1 MAQQIVV
8 LADRYGLGS
17 VIGRGGMAR
26 VHRGED
32 RVLGRTVAVKILASP
47 YDRDERFVARFR
59 REARAA
65 ARLAHPNIVAVFDT
79 GSDGHTHYIVM
90 EYVEGRT
97 LHDAIL
103 LEAPMAP
110 RRVAEIADAMAA
122 ALAAA
127 HQAGIVHRDVKP
139 ANVMLTPEGKVKMM
153 DFGLARAVDA
163 ETLTRTGFILGTAS
177 YVSPEQAQGGSTD
190 ARSDL
195 YSLGCVLYEML
206 AGRPPFVGDSPV
218 AALYQHVNEP
228 ALPPSMFH
236 PVPADL
242 EAVVLRC
249 LAKDPD
255 DRFQSGLELRRELSQ
270 DGEGAAA
277 EATTMPVMVGGAG
290 VRHPEPTEVLDEP
303 GGEAVAPT
311 SRHRWQGPAV
321 VAGLAILV
329 LLLVP
334 AVQLLTRS
342 PEPAG
347 RGAATS
353 PAATTTP
360 SAPPT
365 VEPSPTVS
373 ESYSFLVATIFEAQQ
388 GGPITDGAAE
398 DLLNRAEEVRKA
410 YVEGD
415 TEDLVGEIKEFA
427 DKLEEFV
434 QKHEVTPSR
443 ARAIVEALDDLVQAM
458 AERPTGGDED

>member
-1 MAQQIVV
+1 MARQTVV

-26 VHRGED
+26 VHKSAD
-32 RVLGRTVAVKILASP
+32 RLLGRTVAVKILASP

-127 HQAGIVHRDVKP
+127 HEAGIVHRDVKP
-139 ANVMLTPEGKVKMM
+139 ANVMLTPEGEVKMM

-218 AALYQHVNEP
+218 AVLYQHVNEP

-236 PVPADL
+236 PVPTGL

-249 LAKDPD
+249 LAKNPD
-255 DRFQSGLELRRELSQ
+255 DRFQSALELRRELSP

-277 EATTMPVMVGGAG
+277 EATTIPVMVDGAG
-290 VRHPEPTEVLDEP
+290 VRHPQPTEVLDEP
-303 GGEAVAPT
+303 GGEAETLT
-311 SRHRWQGPAV
+311 SRRRWRGAAV

-334 AVQLLTRS
+334 AVQLLTRGA
-342 PEPAG
+342 EPTG
-347 RGAATS
+347 RGTATS
-353 PAATTTP
+353 PAASP

-373 ESYSFLVATIFEAQQ
+373 EAYSFLVATIFDAQQ
-388 GGPITDGAAE
+388 GGPITEGAAE
-398 DLLNRAEEVRKA
+398 DLLNRAEEIRKA

-415 TEDLVGEIKEFA
+415 TEDLAGKIEEFA
-427 DKLEEFV
+427 DKLKEFV
-434 QKHEVTPSR
+434 QKHEITPSR
-443 ARAIVEALDDLVQAM
+443 AGAIVEALDDLVQAM
-458 AERPTGGDED
+458 EERPPSGDED

>member
-1 MAQQIVV
+1 MAQQTVV
-8 LADRYGLGS
+8 LSGRYELGS
-17 VIGRGGMAR
+17 VIGHGGMAR
-26 VHRGED
+26 VHRGQD
-32 RVLGRTVAVKILASP
+32 LVLGRTVAVKILSSP

-79 GSDGHTHYIVM
+79 GSDGDTHYIVM
-90 EYVEGRT
+90 EHVEGRT

-127 HQAGIVHRDVKP
+127 HEAGIVHRDVKP
-139 ANVMLTPEGKVKMM
+139 ANVMLTSEGEVKVM

-177 YVSPEQAQGGSTD
+177 YVSPEQAQGGTTD

-228 ALPPSMFH
+228 ALPPSLFH

-242 EAVVLRC
+242 ETVVLRC
-249 LAKDPD
+249 LAKDPA
-255 DRFQSGLELRRELSQ
+255 DRFQSALELRRELRRA
-270 DGEGAAA
+270 GEQAAP
-277 EATTMPVMVGGAG
+277 EATTMPVMVGGV
-290 VRHPEPTEVLDEP
+290 VRLPEPTEVLEEP
-303 GGEAVAPT
+303 EGEAGT
-311 SRHRWQGPAV
+311 RSKDRRWRGAAA
-321 VAGLAILV
+321 VAGLVVLV

-334 AVQLLTRS
+334 AVRLLTRAE
-342 PEPAG
+342 EPAG
-347 RGAATS
+347 RGGATS
-353 PAATTTP
+353 PAMTSP
-360 SAPPT
+360 SASPT
-365 VEPSPTVS
+365 IEPRPTVS
-373 ESYSFLVATIFEAQQ
+373 EAYSSLVASIFEGRQ
-388 GGPITDGAAE
+388 GGPITEGAAE
-398 DLLNRAEEVRKA
+398 DLLHRAEEIRRA

-415 TEDLVGEIKEFA
+415 GEDLVGEIEEFA

-434 QKHEVTPSR
+434 EQHEVTPSR
-443 ARAIVEALDDLVQAM
+443 ARAIVEALDNLLQAM
-458 AERPTGGDED
+458 AERPPSGDED

>member
-1 MAQQIVV
+1 MAQQTVV
-8 LADRYGLGS
+8 LADRYELGS

-32 RVLGRTVAVKILASP
+32 RLLGRTVAVKILASP

-59 REARAA
+59 REAKAA

-79 GSDGHTHYIVM
+79 GSDGDTHYIVM
-90 EYVEGRT
+90 EHVEGRT

-103 LEAPMAP
+103 LEAPMAA
-110 RRVAEIADAMAA
+110 RRVAEIADATAA

-139 ANVMLTPEGKVKMM
+139 ANVMLTPEGEVKVM

-177 YVSPEQAQGGSTD
+177 YVSPEQAQGGTTD

-206 AGRPPFVGDSPV
+206 TGRPPFVGDSPV

-228 ALPPSMFH
+228 ALPPSLFH

-242 EAVVLRC
+242 ETVVLRC
-249 LAKDPD
+249 LAKDPA
-255 DRFQSGLELRRELSQ
+255 DRFQSALELRRELPPA
-270 DGEGAAA
+270 GEQAAP
-277 EATTMPVMVGGAG
+277 EATTMPVMVGGV
-290 VRHPEPTEVLDEP
+290 VRLPEPTDVLEEP
-303 GGEAVAPT
+303 EGEAGT
-311 SRHRWQGPAV
+311 SRDRRWRGAAA
-321 VAGLAILV
+321 VAGLVVLV

-334 AVQLLTRS
+334 AVQLLTRAE
-342 PEPAG
+342 EPAG
-347 RGAATS
+347 RGGATS
-353 PAATTTP
+353 PAMTSP
-360 SAPPT
+360 SASPT
-365 VEPSPTVS
+365 IERSQTVS
-373 ESYSFLVATIFEAQQ
+373 EAYSFLVATIFEGQQ

-398 DLLNRAEEVRKA
+398 DLLHRAEEVRRA
-410 YVEGD
+410 YVKGD
-415 TEDLVGEIKEFA
+415 TEDLVKQIEEFA
-427 DKLEEFV
+427 KKLEEFV
-434 QKHEVTPSR
+434 EKHEVTPSR
-443 ARAIVEALDDLVQAM
+443 ARAIVEALDDLLQAM
-458 AERPTGGDED
+458 AERPPSGDED

>member
-1 MAQQIVV
+1 MAQQTVV
-8 LADRYGLGS
+8 LADRYELGT

-32 RVLGRTVAVKILASP
+32 LVLGRTVAVKILASP

-79 GSDGHTHYIVM
+79 GSDGDTHFIVM
-90 EYVEGRT
+90 EHVEGQT

-127 HQAGIVHRDVKP
+127 HEAGIVHRDVKP
-139 ANVMLTPEGKVKMM
+139 ANVMLTPEGKVKVM

-242 EAVVLRC
+242 ETVVLRC
-249 LAKDPD
+249 LAKDPA
-255 DRFQSGLELRRELSQ
+255 DRYQSARELRRELPPGREQ
-270 DGEGAAA
+270 EAAP
-277 EATTMPVMVGGAG
+277 EATTMPVVRSAG
-290 VRHPEPTEVLDEP
+290 VRRPQPTEVLDEP
-303 GGEAVAPT
+303 EVEAVTT
-311 SRHRWQGPAV
+311 SSGHRWRGAAA

-334 AVQLLTRS
+334 AVQLLTRGS
-342 PEPAG
+342 EPAG
-347 RGAATS
+347 RGAAPS

-365 VEPSPTVS
+365 VEPNPTVA
-373 ESYSFLVATIFEAQQ
+373 EAYSFLVAAIFEGQQ

-398 DLLNRAEEVRKA
+398 DLLHRAEEMRRA

-415 TEDLVGEIKEFA
+415 GEHLVGEIEEFA

-434 QKHEVTPSR
+434 EKHEVTPSR
-443 ARAIVEALDDLVQAM
+443 ARAIVGALDDLVQAM
-458 AERPTGGDED
+458 AEKPPSGDED

>member
-1 MAQQIVV
+1 MAQQMVV
-8 LADRYGLGS
+8 LAERYELGS

-32 RVLGRTVAVKILASP
+32 LVLGRTVAVKILASP

-79 GSDGHTHYIVM
+79 GSDGDTHYIVM
-90 EYVEGRT
+90 EHVEGRT

-127 HQAGIVHRDVKP
+127 HEAGIVHRDVKP

-177 YVSPEQAQGGSTD
+177 YVSPEQAQGGSAD

-236 PVPADL
+236 PVPGDL
-242 EAVVLRC
+242 ETVVLRC
-249 LAKDPD
+249 LAKDPH
-255 DRFQSGLELRRELSQ
+255 DRFQSALELRRDLSRA
-270 DGEGAAA
+270 GEVAAA
-277 EATTMPVMVGGAG
+277 EATTMPVVRSTG
-290 VRHPEPTEVLDEP
+290 VRRPPPTEVLDDL
-303 GGEAVAPT
+303 GAEAVTPS
-311 SRHRWQGPAV
+311 SRHRWRRAAA
-321 VAGLAILV
+321 VAGIAVLV

-334 AVQLLTRS
+334 AVLLLTRGA
-342 PEPAG
+342 EPAG

-373 ESYSFLVATIFEAQQ
+373 AAYSFLVATIFEGQQ

-398 DLLNRAEEVRKA
+398 DLLHRAEEVRRA

-415 TEDLVGEIKEFA
+415 TEDLVGEIEEFA

-434 QKHEVTPSR
+434 EKHEVTPSR
-443 ARAIVEALDDLVQAM
+443 ARAIVEALNTLVEAM
-458 AERPTGGDED
+458 TDRTPSGDED